1 MARTAFKPTAE
12 QKRLV
17 KVLSAHGIRQ
27 EDIATEVGLRS
38 PKTLRKH
45 FRKELD
51 LGRISADI
59 AVGKTLYQM
68 ASSGKCIAATIY
80 WENRKAARQ
89 ARLVAATRPAAGP
102 DFVVTSDK
110 YLCREIP
117 RAARFRHPHN
127 QQLPFLCSRAIRRLH
142 EDLS

>member
-51 LGRISADI
+51 LARISADI

-89 ARLVAATRPAAGP
+89 ARLVAATRPTAGP

-110 YLCREIP
+110 VPLPGDSARSPFSPSPQPTAPVFVFP
-117 RAARFRHPHN
+117 RDTEAA
-127 QQLPFLCSRAIRRLH
+127 
-142 EDLS
+142 

>member
-17 KVLSAHGIRQ
+17 EVLSRYCIRQ

-59 AVGKTLYQM
+59 KVGKTLYQM
-68 ASSGKCIAATIY
+68 ASSGQCIAATIY
-80 WENRKAARQ
+80 WENRRAARQ
-89 ARLVAATRPAAGP
+89 ARLMAATRPAAGP

-110 YLCREIP
+110 GPLPGGSP
-117 RAARFRHPHN
+117 RSAFSAPPPPAASAFVVP
-127 QQLPFLCSRAIRRLH
+127 LDTEAV
-142 EDLS
+142 

>member
-110 YLCREIP
+110 VPLPGDSAR
-117 RAARFRHPHN
+117 RA
-127 QQLPFLCSRAIRRLH
+127 
-142 EDLS
+142 LSAPPQPAAPAFVVPLETEAA

>member
-59 AVGKTLYQM
+59 AVGKTLYQ
-68 ASSGKCIAATIY
+68 G
-80 WENRKAARQ
+80 
-89 ARLVAATRPAAGP
+89 
-102 DFVVTSDK
+102 
-110 YLCREIP
+110 
-117 RAARFRHPHN
+117 
-127 QQLPFLCSRAIRRLH
+127 
-142 EDLS
+142 